1 MTGIPPDEV
10 RLLERI
16 KVLALDVDGVL
27 TDGKVYYDNSGQEAR
42 AFYVPD
48 GAGLVYWHRAGR
60 GSALI
65 SGRQS
70 KLVEMRA
77 QELRIGLVLQ
87 GRSRKSEALDEVLAH
102 FGVQAA
108 EVAYMGDDLLDLP
121 VLRRVGYPV
130 AVANACGEVLQVA
143 RHVTQRRG
151 GEGAV
156 RELIERLL
164 LAQGRWTELLP

>member
-1 MTGIPPDEV
+1 MSDPDPEEV
-10 RLLERI
+10 RCLERI

-48 GAGLVYWHRAGR
+48 GAGLAYWHRAGL

-70 KLVEMRA
+70 RLVELRA

-87 GRSRKSEALDEVLAH
+87 GRFAKSEALDEVLAH
-102 FGVQAA
+102 FGVEAQ
-108 EVAYMGDDLLDLP
+108 EVAYAGDDLLDLP

-130 AVANACGEVLQVA
+130 AVANACAEVLQVA
-143 RHVTQRRG
+143 RYVTQRRG

-156 RELIERLL
+156 RELIERILN
-164 LAQGRWTELLP
+164 AQGRWTELLP